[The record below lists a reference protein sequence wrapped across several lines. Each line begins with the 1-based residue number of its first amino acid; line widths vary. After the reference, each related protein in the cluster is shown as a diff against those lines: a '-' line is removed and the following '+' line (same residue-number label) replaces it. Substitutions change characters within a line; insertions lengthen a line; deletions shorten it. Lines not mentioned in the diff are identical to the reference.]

1 MEYKFIYIYIRSRI
15 KQNYFK
21 TAAGYIDHIIRSQ
34 SKQNYVKTL
43 ICQGQKQE
51 TIEVE
56 FQEPLL
62 QNEKDKPTKTLFGFS
77 ICTWVVVVS

>member
-1 MEYKFIYIYIRSRI
+1 MLYIYIYHILRSQI
-15 KQNYFK
+15 KQNYLK
-21 TAAGYIDHIIRSQ
+21 RAAGYIDHIIRSQ

-56 FQEPLL
+56 YQEPLL
-62 QNEKDKPTKTLFGFS
+62 QNEKDKHTKTLFGFS